1 MLIPFQL
8 NPDKITLV
16 GDQKQ
21 LNHTV
26 FGRND
31 AENKYNRS
39 LFERLI
45 DNEVNCHTLDT
56 QYRMIPEI
64 SQFFIHTFC

>member
-56 QYRMIPEI
+56 QILSI
-64 SQFFIHTFC
+64 G